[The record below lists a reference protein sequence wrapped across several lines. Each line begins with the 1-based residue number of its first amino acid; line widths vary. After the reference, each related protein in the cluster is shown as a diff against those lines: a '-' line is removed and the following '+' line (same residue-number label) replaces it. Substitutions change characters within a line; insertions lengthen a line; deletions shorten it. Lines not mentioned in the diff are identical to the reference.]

1 MSESSDRRRHA
12 PAAERN
18 REPILSVLQQI
29 LPTTGTVLE
38 IASGTGQHA
47 AHFAPALAPR
57 HWLPSDP
64 NPEARESIQ
73 AWRSEVDGVELH
85 SPLALDVMRADW
97 SQIILDWKQHHRDHV
112 PPIVALV
119 AINLIHISPWAA
131 CQGLMAGAEIL
142 LPPSGLLYLYG
153 PYRQGG
159 SHTAPSNEAF
169 DLSLRSQDSRWGVR
183 DLEAVVALATTH
195 GLTLTQVIAMPAN
208 NLSVVFC
215 RHALERDD
223 N

>member
-97 SQIILDWKQHHRDHV
+97 SQIILDWKQIGRAHV
-112 PPIVALV
+112 
-119 AINLIHISPWAA
+119 
-131 CQGLMAGAEIL
+131 
-142 LPPSGLLYLYG
+142 
-153 PYRQGG
+153 
-159 SHTAPSNEAF
+159 
-169 DLSLRSQDSRWGVR
+169 
-183 DLEAVVALATTH
+183 
-195 GLTLTQVIAMPAN
+195 
-208 NLSVVFC
+208 
-215 RHALERDD
+215 
-223 N
+223 